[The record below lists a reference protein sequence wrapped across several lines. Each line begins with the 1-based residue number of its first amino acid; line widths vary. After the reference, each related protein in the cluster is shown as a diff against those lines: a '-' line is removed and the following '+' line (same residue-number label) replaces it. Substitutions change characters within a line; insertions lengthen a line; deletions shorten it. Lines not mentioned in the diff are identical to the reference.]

1 MQWEPLTLTNETEES
16 RDECII
22 HTFSINCYQ
31 QWSMDSWMATCRR
44 MTFSCWVFVCLVD
57 WFWVFV
63 SRLVFSTYFF
73 VVSLVYYLSEKES
86 YHWAQAC
93 LEPAILLL
101 QPLPPPYWNYKL
113 VLPHPLKSK
122 SYFPQCAKLLSKAE
136 QTYEGHPL
144 RSTPVSRWGL
154 PSSFS
159 DVSSL
164 PTSPSIHLKG
174 PAVSSIF
181 FVCNNKIYSHNTSLA
196 CPLLSSLLFIPWLRS
211 LAPTLTTPHLPLP
224 CYSLLLVSALN
235 S

>member
-181 FVCNNKIYSHNTSLA
+181 FVCNSTK
-196 CPLLSSLLFIPWLRS
+196 FIPTIPHWPALCSPHCCLFHGSAHWLLPS
-211 LAPTLTTPHLPLP
+211 PPPTCHSRAIVYFWYQP
-224 CYSLLLVSALN
+224 
-235 S
+235 